1 MKKTLTQREKERLQA
16 QLDAIH
22 SRIPAEEAA
31 KLLEIRKSLP
41 PGPAGERG
49 PCLGWRGGSNDRR
62 AGARG
67 DVVRKGPP

>member
-1 MKKTLTQREKERLQA
+1 MKTLTQREKERLQA

-41 PGPAGERG
+41 PGPAGEQRPLPG
-49 PCLGWRGGSNDRR
+49 LEGW
-62 AGARG
+62 
-67 DVVRKGPP
+67 VE